1 MNLVQKSPEVFV
13 AEGQI
18 AVIGAEEIALLKSAV
33 MQSPKGR
40 VRINTHVN
48 GDDRLHEMFIAIR
61 PDSYIRPHKHPNKT
75 ESFHLVY
82 GAVDIV
88 VFEDD
93 GQIRQVVPLGAGN
106 PARAFYYRMSKPF
119 FHTLV
124 IHSDLLVVHEI
135 TNGPFQPSGTVFAS
149 FAPEDSDAA
158 AAAAYQT
165 ALAEKIHGMGS
176 A

>member
-1 MNLVQKSPEVFV
+1 MNLVQKSSDVFV
-13 AEGQI
+13 AEGPI
-18 AVIGAEEIALLKSAV
+18 VAIGAEEITLLKSAV
-33 MQSPKGR
+33 AQSRNGR
-40 VRINTHVN
+40 VRINAHMN
-48 GDDRLHEMFIAIR
+48 KDDMLHEMFIAIR
-61 PDSYIRPHKHPNKT
+61 PDSYIRPHKHPNKS

-93 GQIRQVVPLGAGN
+93 GEIRQIVPLAAGD

-124 IHSDLLVVHEI
+124 IRSDLLVVHEI
-135 TNGPFQPSGTVFAS
+135 TSGPFQPSETVFAS
-149 FAPEDSDAA
+149 FAPEDSDPSAA
-158 AAAAYQT
+158 GYNAA
-165 ALAEKIHGMGS
+165 LSKRINGLGS